1 MHHTPFNDARSKKL
15 EVISFYNTN
24 KGRVGTLDMRCSKY
38 SANRKT
44 RRWPLAIF
52 YYIVGMVGSNAYT
65 LYGMYSKSEQ
75 MTRFEFVRRLGLALA
90 KPFLEQRLMIRN
102 LTEDLK
108 TLILETLGRR
118 GGNRIKQVRL

>member
-1 MHHTPFNDARSKKL
+1 MH
-15 EVISFYNTN
+15 I
-24 KGRVGTLDMRCSKY
+24 
-38 SANRKT
+38 
-44 RRWPLAIF
+44 
-52 YYIVGMVGSNAYT
+52 T

-118 GGNRIKQVRL
+118 EGNGIKQVRL